1 MNLSCVILAAGHGTR
16 MKSALPKVLHTVCG
30 ISMLRAVVST
40 AKKLKPD
47 RIVIVAGKHQERIKE
62 AMKDEDL
69 VFTVQKKARG
79 TGHALQCARPALKGA
94 KGTIVVL
101 NGDSPLVRSDTIRK
115 FLRLHRRDTNAV
127 SVLSFEAANP
137 DSYGRIVRDASGRV
151 VGIVEQNDAAASQ
164 KEIREVN
171 SGVYALQPD
180 ALRVLDGIRMNRSKG
195 EYYLTDIVA
204 AALRKRLRTAAYS
217 IGAEDEFMGVN
228 TRRELYEASRLMK
241 KQIVDKW
248 VDRGVFFLDTGSVFI
263 HPDVSIGEET
273 TLYPNVY
280 LEGHTKIGRRSTIY
294 PNVRIRNSEIG
305 NDVVIM
311 DSTVIEDSRV
321 RDRASVGPFAR
332 LRPGSDIGCEA
343 RVGNFVEL
351 KKSVIGKASKASHL
365 SYLGD
370 AIIGKDV
377 NIGAGT
383 ITCNYD
389 GARKHVTE
397 IADRVFI
404 GSDTQL
410 VAPVRIGRGAY
421 VGAGS
426 TITQDVPPLS
436 LAISR
441 TSQKTIEGWALKR
454 KHLGHSSRS
463 SAKTKGGRRKKAIT
477 VCKRQ
482 GRGFFFPDC

>member
-16 MKSALPKVLHTVCG
+16 MRSALPKVLHTVCG
-30 ISMLRAVVST
+30 IPMLQAVVST

-47 RIVIVAGKHQERIKE
+47 RIVIVAGKDEDPIKE
-62 AMKDEDL
+62 VMKDENL
-69 VFTVQKKARG
+69 VFALQKEARG
-79 TGHALQCARPALKGA
+79 TGHALQCARPALKNE
-94 KGTIVVL
+94 KGIIVVL

-115 FLRLHRRDTNAV
+115 FLRLHRRNMNAV
-127 SVLSFEAANP
+127 SVLSFAATNP

-204 AALRKRLRTAAYS
+204 AALKKRLRTAAYC

-241 KQIVDKW
+241 KQIIDKW
-248 VDRGVFFLDTGSVFI
+248 IDRGVFFLDTDSVFI
-263 HPDVSIGEET
+263 HPDVSIGAET

-280 LEGHTKIGRRSTIY
+280 LEGRTKIGRGSIIY

-305 NDVVIM
+305 NGVVIL
-311 DSTVIEDSRV
+311 DSTVIEDSRI

-332 LRPGSDIGCEA
+332 LRPGSDIGSEV
-343 RVGNFVEL
+343 RIGNFVEL
-351 KKSVIGKASKASHL
+351 KKSVIGKGSKAAHL

-389 GARKHVTE
+389 GVKKNVTE
-397 IADRVFI
+397 IEDNVFI

-441 TSQKTIEGWALKR
+441 TSQKTIEGWAQKR
-454 KHLGHSSRS
+454 KFKLHPPRR
-463 SAKTKGGRRKKAIT
+463 TKFKK
-477 VCKRQ
+477 K
-482 GRGFFFPDC
+482 

>member
-30 ISMLRAVVST
+30 IPMLQAVVST

-47 RIVIVAGKHQERIKE
+47 RIVIVAGKDGDPIKE

-69 VFTVQKKARG
+69 VFALQKKARG
-79 TGHALQCARPALKGA
+79 TGHALQCARPALKNA
-94 KGTIVVL
+94 KGVVVVL

-115 FLRLHRRDTNAV
+115 FLRLHRRNMNAV
-127 SVLSFEAANP
+127 SVLSFAATNP

-180 ALRVLDGIRMNRSKG
+180 ALFVLDEIRMNRSKG
-195 EYYLTDIVA
+195 EYYLTDIVV
-204 AALRKRLRTAAYS
+204 AALRKKLRTAAYC

-241 KQIVDKW
+241 KQIIDTW
-248 VDRGVFFLDTGSVFI
+248 IDRGVFFLDTDSVFI

-280 LEGHTKIGRRSTIY
+280 LEGRTKIGRGSIIY

-305 NDVVIM
+305 NGVVIM
-311 DSTVIEDSRV
+311 DSTVIEDSRI

-332 LRPGSDIGCEA
+332 LRSGSDIGSEA
-343 RVGNFVEL
+343 RIGNFVEL
-351 KKSVIGKASKASHL
+351 KKSVLGKASKASHL

-389 GARKHVTE
+389 GVKKHVTE
-397 IADRVFI
+397 IEDNVFI

-410 VAPVRIGRGAY
+410 VAPVRIGRGAF

-436 LAISR
+436 LAVSR
-441 TSQKTIEGWALKR
+441 TRQTTIEGWARKR
-454 KHLGHSSRS
+454 KLKVKSE
-463 SAKTKGGRRKKAIT
+463 KLKGKGKGEKE
-477 VCKRQ
+477 KQ
-482 GRGFFFPDC
+482 

>member
-16 MKSALPKVLHTVCG
+16 MKSTLPKVLHTVCG
-30 ISMLRAVVST
+30 IPMLQAVVST

-47 RIVIVAGKHQERIKE
+47 RIVIVAGKDGNPIKE
-62 AMKDEDL
+62 ALKDEDL
-69 VFTVQKKARG
+69 VFALQKEARG
-79 TGHALQCARPALKGA
+79 TGHALRCARPALKNE
-94 KGTIVVL
+94 KGIIVVL

-115 FLRLHRRDTNAV
+115 FLRLHRQNMNAV
-127 SVLSFEAANP
+127 SVLSFSASNP
-137 DSYGRIVRDASGRV
+137 DGYGRIVRDASSQV

-171 SGVYALQPD
+171 SGVYALQTD
-180 ALRVLDGIRMNRSKG
+180 ALFVLDEIRMNRSKG

-204 AALRKRLRTAAYS
+204 AALRKKLRTAAYCV
-217 IGAEDEFMGVN
+217 GAEDEFMGVN

-241 KQIVDKW
+241 KRIIDQWI
-248 VDRGVFFLDTGSVFI
+248 DRGVLFLDTDSVFI

-280 LEGHTKIGRRSTIY
+280 LEGRTKIGRGSIIY

-305 NDVVIM
+305 NGVVIM
-311 DSTVIEDSRV
+311 DSTVIEDSRIK
-321 RDRASVGPFAR
+321 DRASVGPFAR
-332 LRPGSDIGCEA
+332 LRSGSDIGSEV
-343 RVGNFVEL
+343 RIGNFVEL
-351 KKSVIGKASKASHL
+351 KKSVIGKASKAAHL

-389 GARKHVTE
+389 GVKKNVTKIE
-397 IADRVFI
+397 DNVFI

-441 TSQKTIEGWALKR
+441 TSQKTIEGWAQKR
-454 KHLGHSSRS
+454 KLKAKKSKKLGVVRS
-463 SAKTKGGRRKKAIT
+463 KKE
-477 VCKRQ
+477 
-482 GRGFFFPDC
+482 G